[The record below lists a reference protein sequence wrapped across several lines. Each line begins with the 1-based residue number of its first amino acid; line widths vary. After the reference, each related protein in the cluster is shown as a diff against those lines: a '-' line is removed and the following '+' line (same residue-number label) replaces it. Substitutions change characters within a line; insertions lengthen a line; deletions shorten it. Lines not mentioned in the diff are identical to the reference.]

1 MSHIRV
7 LICRVDDPTSDQ
19 LTKLAAFDLPAAD
32 AATLQGDAALDNL
45 ETTTHTT
52 ANAILRR
59 VLPSPIGAALCPADR
74 PVSAAFFPAPSST
87 LMDTSRSPLPAA
99 SGN

>member
-19 LTKLAAFDLPAAD
+19 LTELAAFDLPAAD

-59 VLPSPIGAALCPADR
+59 VLQAQSELLSAQLTAQYRQRFSPRRHPR
-74 PVSAAFFPAPSST
+74 
-87 LMDTSRSPLPAA
+87 
-99 SGN
+99 